1 MLNKFRLLLEFGCMI
16 LLLILP
22 FTHVDKTVSMKQV
35 SSVIESYSKTSKY
48 EHEDTKF
55 IRKYYHLN
63 KEDYQSAVIYKHPS
77 TMEAEELSVFYET
90 DENKEKAIY
99 DKLEKRMQDK
109 LQSFKGYGQRQSD
122 LIQKGFIFQK
132 GPFIFL
138 MVDEQAATLK
148 NKIYQLF

>member
-63 KEDYQSAVIYKHPS
+63 KEDYQSAFIYKHPS

-90 DENKEKAIY
+90 DENKQKAIY